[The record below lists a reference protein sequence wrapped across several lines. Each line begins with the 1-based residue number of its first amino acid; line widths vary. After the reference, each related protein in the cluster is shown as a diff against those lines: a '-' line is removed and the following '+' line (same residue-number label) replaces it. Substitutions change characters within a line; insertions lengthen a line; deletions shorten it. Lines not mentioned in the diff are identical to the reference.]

1 MGIGLRHRPSSHLS
15 APAVVYFGIY
25 LKMNK
30 LILCGA
36 VLLAVALLLPASSAQ
51 ETSPK
56 KKKSSSAFL
65 DDLCA
70 KCKYCKTDPECSGCA
85 KCSECNSRR
94 EKGCRFCKKNEE
106 EKKCIDRCKKGC
118 RICGGDDGTGLESGK
133 KRDQEKK

>member
-1 MGIGLRHRPSSHLS
+1 MG
-15 APAVVYFGIY
+15 
-25 LKMNK
+25 NK

-36 VLLAVALLLPASSAQ
+36 VLLAIAILLPASSAQ

-70 KCKYCKTDPECSGCA
+70 KCKYCKTDP

-118 RICGGDDGTGLESGK
+118 RICGGDDGTGLESCK
-133 KRDQEKK
+133 KRDQENK

>member
-1 MGIGLRHRPSSHLS
+1 MGSSHLS
-15 APAVVYFGIY
+15 APAVTYFGIK

-30 LILCGA
+30 LVLCGA
-36 VLLAVALLLPASSAQ
+36 VLLAIALLLPTSSAQ

-94 EKGCRFCKKNEE
+94 ERRSALIDARKDAEFVEGMMVQVWRAVRREIKK
-106 EKKCIDRCKKGC
+106 
-118 RICGGDDGTGLESGK
+118 
-133 KRDQEKK
+133 